1 MGWLTDYIE
10 KLSLV
15 DYATEKLNPAQK
27 SSPFLWKPFSRKSRE
42 AYFAEQRARAR
53 EAEERFAREK
63 ARREKMYAEQEK
75 LHAMR
80 KKWADE
86 MQEILKGEDINESHE
101 ESDQQLFAKWEEEE
115 SFRRGLK
122 NL

>member
-42 AYFAEQRARAR
+42 AYFAQQKARAK
-53 EAEERFAREK
+53 EAEERFTREK

-75 LHAMR
+75 LHEMR
-80 KKWADE
+80 NKWLEDME
-86 MQEILKGEDINESHE
+86 KISYKGNEE
-101 ESDQQLFAKWEEEE
+101 KDGEP
-115 SFRRGLK
+115 
-122 NL
+122 

>member
-1 MGWLTDYIE
+1 MGWVTDYLE
-10 KLSLV
+10 KLSLI
-15 DYATEKLNPAQK
+15 DYAANKINPPQK

-42 AYFAEQRARAR
+42 AYFAQQEARSR
-53 EAEERFAREK
+53 ETQERYAQEK

-86 MQEILKGEDINESHE
+86 MQKILKGEGINESHE
-101 ESDQQLFAKWEEEE
+101 ERDQ
-115 SFRRGLK
+115 
-122 NL
+122 